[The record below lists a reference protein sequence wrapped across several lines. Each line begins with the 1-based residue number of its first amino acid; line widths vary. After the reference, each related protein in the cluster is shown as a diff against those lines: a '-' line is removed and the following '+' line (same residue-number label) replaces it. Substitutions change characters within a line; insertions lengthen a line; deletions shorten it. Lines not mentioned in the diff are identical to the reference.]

1 LQVGSENEIPQRG
14 GDTEVSFMTVGV
26 MFEVMAAKV
35 LDEPTARLGLMDGK
49 VDVFVGKVAEQ
60 EEAGKNLEPFC
71 GHCKIEQ
78 GEQRQQNERGI

>member
-1 LQVGSENEIPQRG
+1 MQGGSENEIPQRG

-26 MFEVMAAKV
+26 MGEVMAAKV
-35 LDEPTARLGLMDGK
+35 LDEPTARLALMDGK

-71 GHCKIEQ
+71 GHGKIEQ

>member
-1 LQVGSENEIPQRG
+1 
-14 GDTEVSFMTVGV
+14 MTVGV
-26 MFEVMAAKV
+26 MGEVMAAKV

-71 GHCKIEQ
+71 GHGKIEQ
-78 GEQRQQNERGI
+78 SEQRQQNERGI